1 MCYNFFQMEDYM
13 MLYYDKN
20 NSYEIKAPNI
30 ITLFSSMVKSE
41 TNKNYLTLKQC
52 AKIAYTLNQSIVNWN
67 DDDYVKFIGSFDV
80 TLADYYM
87 TVNSNQKGQFK
98 TITKR
103 NVETLKESFDFM
115 LKLFINIMSSMII
128 DGKRKLFIGE

>member
-1 MCYNFFQMEDYM
+1 MR
-13 MLYYDKN
+13 LYYDKN

-30 ITLFSSMVKSE
+30 IILFSSMVKSE

-67 DDDYVKFIGSFDV
+67 NDDYVKFIGSFDV
-80 TLADYYM
+80 NLADYYM

-98 TITKR
+98 TITKC

>member
-1 MCYNFFQMEDYM
+1 MEDYM
-13 MLYYDKN
+13 RLYYDKN

-30 ITLFSSMVKSE
+30 ITLFSSMVKLE